1 MLKQFLF
8 TIAGVF
14 VGLVLFFI
22 VLPMLYLLNASNS
35 AKPVTPHNAVLVLD
49 LRRSINDQPSQNPFG
64 GINGSVS
71 VVDLVRKLEAAET
84 DGNIKGL
91 YVRAPELGIAPAH
104 AEEIRQ
110 AIIDFKA
117 SGKFVIAHAQ
127 GFMMPTLSNY
137 VSISAADEI
146 WLQNNADFT
155 ATGLVTETM
164 FLGGLFEKFGI
175 TPQFEQFYEYK
186 NAANVYTQKDYTEAH
201 REATNSLL
209 GSIYN
214 SFLADISLDRKIPIE
229 GLKQTLDTAPFSS
242 SDALKSKLG
251 DKIGMPEEALE
262 YAVSKAGGKATS
274 ALEIQAY
281 APSYATGPKIA
292 IIGGE
297 GEILTGPPDQ
307 NPFSNAQMMNSD
319 RLAKAIRDASDNDS
333 VKAIVFRVSSPGGSA
348 IASEQIWSA
357 IERAKAL
364 KKPVVVSMGAYAASG
379 GYFVSAGADKIVAMP
394 SSITGS
400 IGVLGGKLAINDAVR
415 KYTGANYSE
424 IAVGGPFVGAYSSSQ
439 FTNSQREEFYQ
450 SMERI
455 YVDFT
460 SKVAAGRKL
469 PLEKVREIAKGRVWT
484 GNQAKNIALVDS
496 IGGLRQ
502 AINEAKAL
510 AKIDAKKSVEI
521 LYYPQAEDPFKALSS
536 LLGGSA
542 EAARALSS
550 LGLVLGDK
558 KLSEVLSQIS
568 TANDNQL
575 QTKELIKVR

>member
-1 MLKQFLF
+1 MKQFLF

-14 VGLVLFFI
+14 VGLILFFI
-22 VLPMLYLLNASNS
+22 ILPMLFIMNASNS
-35 AKPVTPHNAVLVLD
+35 AKPVAPHNAVLVLD
-49 LRRSINDQPSQNPFG
+49 LRRPINDQPAQSPFG
-64 GINGSVS
+64 EINGAVS
-71 VVDLVRKLEAAET
+71 VLDVVRKLEAAET
-84 DGNIKGL
+84 DNNIKGL
-91 YVRAPELGIAPAH
+91 LVRAPELGIAPAH

-137 VSISAADEI
+137 VTISAADEI

-155 ATGLVTETM
+155 ATGLATETM

-175 TPQFEQFYEYK
+175 SPQFEQFYEYK

-201 REATNSLL
+201 REATTSLL
-209 GSIYN
+209 SSIYN
-214 SFLADISLDRKIPIE
+214 SFLAEIALDRKIPIE
-229 GLKQTLDTAPFSS
+229 NLKQVLDSAPFSS
-242 SDALKSKLG
+242 ADAIKSKLG
-251 DKIGMPEEALE
+251 DKSGMPEEAMD
-262 YAVSKAGGKATS
+262 YAIAKAGGKENSLMELQFYSPT
-274 ALEIQAY
+274 Y
-281 APSYATGPKIA
+281 ASGPKIA

-297 GEILTGPPDQ
+297 GEISSGPQ
-307 NPFSNAQMMNSD
+307 EENPFSNAQTINSD

-379 GYFVSAGADKIVAMP
+379 GYFISAGADKIIAMP

-400 IGVLGGKLAINDAVR
+400 IGVLGGKLAINEAVK
-415 KYTGANYSE
+415 KYTGANFSE
-424 IAVGGPFVGAYSSSQ
+424 IEVGGPFSGAYSSAA

-455 YVDFT
+455 YLDFT
-460 SKVAAGRKL
+460 GKVAKGRNL
-469 PLEKVREIAKGRVWT
+469 PIEKVRDIAKGRVWT
-484 GNQAKNIALVDS
+484 GAQAKNINLVDS
-496 IGGLRQ
+496 VGGLRQ
-502 AINEAKAL
+502 AIIEAKAL

-521 LYYPQAEDPFKALSS
+521 LYYPQPEDPFKALSA

-542 EAARALSS
+542 EAARALASV
-550 LGLVLGDK
+550 GAIMGDA
-558 KLSEVLSQIS
+558 KLSEVLQHIS
-568 TANDNQL
+568 AANDNQISTREYL
-575 QTKELIKVR
+575 RVK